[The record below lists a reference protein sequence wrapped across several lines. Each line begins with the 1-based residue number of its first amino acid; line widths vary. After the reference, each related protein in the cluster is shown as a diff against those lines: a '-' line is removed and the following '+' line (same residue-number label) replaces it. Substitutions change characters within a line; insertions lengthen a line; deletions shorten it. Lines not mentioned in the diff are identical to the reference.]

1 VHVIARFVV
10 SLVAAVFVSSAAPA
24 PLLMISIDGLHPDYV
39 TQADRHGLAIPHLR
53 SFVVEGAYAT
63 GVVGVLPT
71 VTFPSHTTLVTGVS
85 PAEHGIASNTPFDPL
100 NGNRD
105 GWYWYAEDVRVPT
118 LWTRAK
124 ERGLRTA
131 SVNWSVTVGDRAID
145 YLIPEVWRAVNEE
158 DVKLIRALARP
169 EGLVERLE
177 TKLGAFVN
185 GYEDSVE
192 ADRVRTD
199 FALAILREQRPD
211 LMAVHLIAL
220 DGFEHRDG
228 PYVPSVFATLEALDG
243 MIGELA
249 AAALS
254 NDPEG
259 IVAVVSDHGFIATH
273 TAVNLRVPFVAAGL
287 ISLAGPLTAGAAPT
301 IAAWD
306 AQLWPAAASA
316 AVVLRDRADAKLRGR
331 VAALLAALAEKSELG
346 IARVLGRDEI
356 VRDGGFPEADFVVE
370 FAPGFYFGT
379 AVHGELLAPASA
391 KGTHGYLPERP
402 EMHAALFVKG
412 RGIARQELGVIDMRQ
427 IAPTV
432 AALLGVGAPNAGAAP
447 LPLGGG
453 R

>member
-1 VHVIARFVV
+1 MAVA
-10 SLVAAVFVSSAAPA
+10 LVASRAVAAPV
-24 PLLMISIDGLHPDYV
+24 LMISIDGLHPDYV
-39 TQADRHGLAIPHLR
+39 KEADRHGVVIPHLR
-53 SFVVEGAYAT
+53 SFVAQGAYAS
-63 GVVGVLPT
+63 GVLGVLPT

-85 PAEHGIASNTPFDPL
+85 PAEHGITSNTPFDPL
-100 NGNRD
+100 NVNRD

-145 YLIPEVWRAVNEE
+145 YLIPEMWRAVNEE
-158 DVKLIRALARP
+158 DVKLLRALSRP

-177 TKLGAFVN
+177 TKLGSFVN
-185 GYEDSVE
+185 GYEDTVE

-199 FALAILREQRPD
+199 FALAILREHRPD

-228 PYVPSVFATLEALDG
+228 PYMPSVFATLEALDG
-243 MIGELA
+243 MIGELS
-249 AAALS
+249 AAALA
-254 NDPEG
+254 NDPEA

-287 ISLAGPLTAGAAPT
+287 ISLAGPIMAGVAPT

-331 VAALLAALAEKSELG
+331 VAALLAELAATPEHG
-346 IARVLGRDEI
+346 IARVLTGEEI
-356 VRDGGFPEADFVVE
+356 VLGGGFPEADFVVE

-379 AVHGELLAPASA
+379 AVHGELLTPATS
-391 KGTHGYLPERP
+391 KGTHGYLPERT

-432 AALLGVGAPNAGAAP
+432 AAWLGVEVPNAGAAP
-447 LPLGGG
+447 LRLGGG

>member
-1 VHVIARFVV
+1 VVTRFV
-10 SLVAAVFVSSAAPA
+10 AAALAVCLWSAADAA
-24 PLLMISIDGLHPDYV
+24 PVVLISIDGLHPDYV
-39 TQADRHGLAIPHLR
+39 THADRHGLAIPHLR
-53 SFVVEGAYAT
+53 SFVDEGAYAD

-105 GWYWYAEDVRVPT
+105 GWFWYADDVRVPT

-145 YLIPEVWRAVNEE
+145 YLIPEMWRAVNDE
-158 DVKLIRALARP
+158 DVKLLRALSRP

-177 TKLGAFVN
+177 EKLGTFVN
-185 GYEDSVE
+185 GYEDTVE

-228 PYVPSVFATLEALDG
+228 PYVPSVFATLEALDR
-243 MIGELA
+243 MIGELGA
-249 AAALS
+249 AAVAHS
-254 NDPEG
+254 PDA

-287 ISLAGPLTAGAAPT
+287 IRLPGPFKRVSPR
-301 IAAWD
+301 
-306 AQLWPAAASA
+306 PS
-316 AVVLRDRADAKLRGR
+316 LRGMHSCGR
-331 VAALLAALAEKSELG
+331 RRRAPPSCCAIARTRGCERALLRFSKSLPRNPRT
-346 IARVLGRDEI
+346 ASRKSSSAKRSRV
-356 VRDGGFPEADFVVE
+356 
-370 FAPGFYFGT
+370 T
-379 AVHGELLAPASA
+379 AVFRARTSSWSSRPASTSA
-391 KGTHGYLPERP
+391 RPCMASCSFRRRRRGRTAICRHGRRC
-402 EMHAALFVKG
+402 K
-412 RGIARQELGVIDMRQ
+412 RRCS
-427 IAPTV
+427 
-432 AALLGVGAPNAGAAP
+432 
-447 LPLGGG
+447 
-453 R
+453 